1 MSSFSRRRTSDGEG
15 KEGKDRKGLLTRW
28 KSILKKSGEPSSKKQ
43 SVMFETEAPE
53 VDEAIE
59 SSYGLPSEVPTTDHS
74 QYENVTRVSRAQIY
88 DERARRLGSSY
99 GVEIAPSEWQSVE
112 GDVYRVE
119 KPVRVRVHRNCHRC
133 QTSFGTSNSCP
144 NCAHHFCSKCGRSPS
159 KQSGSRKKESSH
171 GAQEEA
177 SQKQDEFAA
186 IVPHYGMAEPI
197 VVTRPSKTGGQ
208 PLVHKQTRMRIRRN
222 CHRCN
227 TTFTSSTRVC
237 QSCGHRRCDDCPK
250 NTRKTKK
257 YPYGYPGDVPG
268 ESSPAFYECHECEE
282 IFPPDAEN
290 GVACENCAHQKC
302 SGCPRARRRRVEP
315 GADPDVLRS
324 ISSRFEQLELS

>member
-119 KPVRVRVHRNCHRC
+119 KPVR
-133 QTSFGTSNSCP
+133 
-144 NCAHHFCSKCGRSPS
+144 
-159 KQSGSRKKESSH
+159 SGSRKKESSP